1 MSEQQAKVPALCK
14 MGCGFFGAEATGGC
28 CSKCWMTSIKNK
40 PTPPSTDA
48 DVVDPATAAKKTADV
63 STRTTE
69 KNVATPVA
77 EKSSS
82 VTLPK
87 SSEKDDSAAT
97 ATTPPVVKKK
107 KKKKM
112 GYKNMMASMMAG
124 SEKKDVAKEKDLL
137 VQGLGGGAFSK
148 VEKI

>member
-1 MSEQQAKVPALCK
+1 MSEQQANVPALCK

-28 CSKCWMTSIKNK
+28 CSKCWMSSMKNK
-40 PTPPSTDA
+40 PTPPSNDA
-48 DVVDPATAAKKTADV
+48 GVVEPAAAAKKTADV
-63 STRTTE
+63 PTRMRE
-69 KNVATPVA
+69 KEVATPVA
-77 EKSSS
+77 EKSST

-87 SSEKDDSAAT
+87 SSEKNDSAAT
-97 ATTPPVVKKK
+97 ATTVQVVKKK

-124 SEKKDVAKEKDLL
+124 SDKKDVATEKDLL